1 MKSFLEATN
10 ESSRDREMVDGV
22 VNLLR
27 MVRDEENRRE
37 MAEYML
43 RDFEKENVRVT
54 KKDFMK
60 RCNL

>member
-1 MKSFLEATN
+1 
-10 ESSRDREMVDGV
+10 MVDGV